1 MKEINNFLGVAM
13 PEVDITAVT
22 AADNELAARTVEV
35 HSLHCQHINTSH
47 LATTTAHYDHWHF
60 GLTGFF

>member
-35 HSLHCQHINTSH
+35 HSLHCQYIT
-47 LATTTAHYDHWHF
+47 TTTAHYDDWHF
-60 GLTGFF
+60 GLTGFFNSSI